1 MEKLFQYKT
10 LQRDNYEILFK
21 SLRRMEIERI
31 WRDDPIFWECRVLHA
46 ALSQGSQMR
55 DSVHGTKKHLSWRRT
70 DSITNLFSYEMISLK
85 IICLLLTISQNHG

>member
-1 MEKLFQYKT
+1 MEMEKLFQYKT

-46 ALSQGSQMR
+46 ALSTIPRGLRCEIVFTEQRNIYLGEE
-55 DSVHGTKKHLSWRRT
+55 RT
-70 DSITNLFSYEMISLK
+70 R
-85 IICLLLTISQNHG
+85 